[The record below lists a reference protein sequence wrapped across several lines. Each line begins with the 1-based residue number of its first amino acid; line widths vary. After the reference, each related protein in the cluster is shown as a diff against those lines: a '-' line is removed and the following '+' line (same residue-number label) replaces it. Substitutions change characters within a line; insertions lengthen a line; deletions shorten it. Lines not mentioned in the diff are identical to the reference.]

1 MTNSPPPPPPPP
13 PPPRQET
20 DPSTKARA
28 WARENDAAVVQ
39 RRAWIAQHGV
49 PLAAWQVLELD

>member
-1 MTNSPPPPPPPP
+1 MTNSP